1 MTSPY
6 SWPVRQACGRWR
18 KRVKTVG
25 SQLSEQ
31 WVKEMYVRPI
41 RRILGILSLVFLM
54 MLASV
59 ALSVTQSKV
68 SARIGIQIQANGR
81 MTPAKGRNEVK
92 VGDGL
97 RLYVVPAEDAY
108 IYVIQTDQQ
117 VARVL
122 NPEPYKTPAKT
133 AMILPNQGQY
143 YNIDGASDVESFT
156 IICSPTE
163 LEEVQKLMSSPTV
176 PYPKWAAVEQ
186 GLIAK
191 SRIDLTEEVDKPFS
205 IAGVVRHL
213 TSDQKFLQHLPMMSG
228 NTLVVKTYDFTVK
241 K

>member
-1 MTSPY
+1 
-6 SWPVRQACGRWR
+6 
-18 KRVKTVG
+18 
-25 SQLSEQ
+25 
-31 WVKEMYVRPI
+31 MYVNPI
-41 RRILGILSLVFLM
+41 LRILRILSLIFLIT
-54 MLASV
+54 LGTAAV
-59 ALSVTQSKV
+59 SVTQPKV

-97 RLYVVPAEDAY
+97 RLYVVPEEDAY
-108 IYVIQTDQQ
+108 IYVIQTDQK

-133 AMILPNQGQY
+133 AMILPNQGQF
-143 YNIDGASDVESFT
+143 YNIDGSSDVESFT
-156 IICSPTE
+156 ILCSPTALKEIQE
-163 LEEVQKLMSSPTV
+163 LVGSPIF
-176 PYPKWAAVEQ
+176 PYQKWAAMEHA
-186 GLIAK
+186 LIEN
-191 SRIDLTEEVDKPFS
+191 SRIDLTEEVGKPFS

-213 TSDQKFLQHLPMMSG
+213 ASDQKILQNLPMMSG

>member
-1 MTSPY
+1 
-6 SWPVRQACGRWR
+6 
-18 KRVKTVG
+18 
-25 SQLSEQ
+25 
-31 WVKEMYVRPI
+31 VRPI
-41 RRILGILSLVFLM
+41 LRILSILSLVFLM
-54 MLASV
+54 MLAIAV
-59 ALSVTQSKV
+59 VGVTQSKV

-108 IYVIQTDQQ
+108 IYVIQTDQK
-117 VARVL
+117 VAQVL

-133 AMILPNQGQY
+133 AMILPNQGQF
-143 YNIDGASDVESFT
+143 YNIDGSSDVESFT
-156 IICSPTE
+156 ILCSPTE
-163 LEEVQKLMSSPTV
+163 LKEVQKLMDSPTF

-186 GLIAK
+186 GLIES
-191 SRIDLTEEVDKPFS
+191 SRLDLTEDVDKPFS

-213 TSDQKFLQHLPMMSG
+213 TSDQKFLQNLPMMSG